1 MKQFNLFKICI
12 GILTAY
18 GILTWTN
25 SQTSQLLL
33 SILVTALW
41 CVAYFFITKQI
52 NVKNKSNLNLIVFL
66 ITLISVSY
74 FNFTIERPLPFLTQS
89 YSLSFVASEGPV
101 QISQMNVNHQNL
113 DLSTLTTDNDWIFK
127 ETLASSNGTPLT
139 LSNLK
144 NELIGIQLLK
154 TSGAGTLSIYRNDH
168 LVKTIHLNSTTENDL
183 KIKV

>member
-74 FNFTIERPLPFLTQS
+74 FNFTIERPYPF
-89 YSLSFVASEGPV
+89 
-101 QISQMNVNHQNL
+101 
-113 DLSTLTTDNDWIFK
+113 
-127 ETLASSNGTPLT
+127 
-139 LSNLK
+139 
-144 NELIGIQLLK
+144 
-154 TSGAGTLSIYRNDH
+154 
-168 LVKTIHLNSTTENDL
+168 
-183 KIKV
+183 